1 MTELAI
7 GAGQALVYATLAF
20 FFMWIAK
27 RLLDLRMRPLYDADR
42 EIAESG
48 SWAISLREGGFYLGI
63 AIGMLGALSG
73 QAGSFAFDLL
83 WMAVEGGM
91 VVVFLFVA
99 QAIAGAVVVPGVRNS
114 EAVRDGNV
122 AVALVEL
129 GISLATGLV
138 AYGSFAG
145 EGGGLVSALV
155 FFFLGQLALILLT
168 LLYEYITP
176 YDVIAG
182 VRAGNVASGLMLG
195 GMLLAFG
202 FILEASLA
210 GSFNG
215 WVEDLA
221 SFGFSATFGIA
232 LLLLLRAPIDA
243 LFLPGTTLI
252 EAIETS
258 PNPPA
263 VAVAV
268 SVKIALAVIIG
279 AVLL

>member
-20 FFMWIAK
+20 LFMWIAK
-27 RLLDLRMRPLYDADR
+27 RLLDRRMRPLYDADR

-73 QAGSFAFDLL
+73 GSESFAFDLL
-83 WMAVEGGM
+83 WTAVEGGM

-99 QAIAGAVVVPGVRNS
+99 QAIAGAVVVPGIRNS
-114 EAVRDGNV
+114 EAIRDGNV

-145 EGGGLVSALV
+145 EGGGLASAAV
-155 FFFLGQLALILLT
+155 FFVLGQLALILLT

-195 GMLLAFG
+195 GILLAFG

-210 GSFNG
+210 GSFDG
-215 WVEDLA
+215 WIQDLGSFAFSA
-221 SFGFSATFGIA
+221 SFGIV
-232 LLLLLRAPIDA
+232 LVLLLRAPIDA
-243 LFLPGTTLI
+243 LFLPRTTLT

-268 SVKIALAVIIG
+268 SVKIALAIIIG